1 MPLITDRKHV
11 LDIYAEAEANKWVLP
26 TFNSENLTTC
36 EAILQAVYD
45 FGQVRGIP
53 DLPIIIGIWMIGW
66 TLAQIGNSGEQIE
79 INQKVLQTH
88 RKLDTTE
95 TDTETT
101 ETEIDDRRITNEPIS
116 A

>member
-1 MPLITDRKHV
+1 MKESAKLRRISVVRKIV
-11 LDIYAEAEANKWVLP
+11 TIV
-26 TFNSENLTTC
+26 F
-36 EAILQAVYD
+36 
-45 FGQVRGIP
+45 
-53 DLPIIIGIWMIGW
+53 LPIIIGIWMIGW

-101 ETEIDDRRITNEPIS
+101 ETEIDDRRITTEPIS

>member
-1 MPLITDRKHV
+1 MKESAKLRRISVARK
-11 LDIYAEAEANKWVLP
+11 IG
-26 TFNSENLTTC
+26 TIIF
-36 EAILQAVYD
+36 
-45 FGQVRGIP
+45 
-53 DLPIIIGIWMIGW
+53 LPIIIGIWMIGW

-88 RKLDTTE
+88 RKLETTE
-95 TDTETT
+95 IDTEST

>member
-1 MPLITDRKHV
+1 MKESAKLRRISVARKIGTIV
-11 LDIYAEAEANKWVLP
+11 I
-26 TFNSENLTTC
+26 
-36 EAILQAVYD
+36 
-45 FGQVRGIP
+45 
-53 DLPIIIGIWMIGW
+53 LPIIIGIWMIGW

-88 RKLDTTE
+88 RKLDKTNID
-95 TDTETT
+95 TDTT